1 LKCTQHI
8 TNGFTRRGNPLWLP
22 IVDIGCIVIV
32 WGEGSLGATKSFI
45 GGNKIIH
52 WGQPQGLPLRFA
64 KWRENDWA

>member
-1 LKCTQHI
+1 
-8 TNGFTRRGNPLWLP
+8 LWLP